1 MHNQGALAYQQVA
14 RQTVSPRDLEADLL
28 SRAAHRLHEVRENW
42 PASRS
47 DLDEALLYNRKIWQ
61 VLVTS
66 VTKEDSPLPR
76 QIRQNV
82 ANLGIFIFNET
93 RELMDA
99 NHRVEKLNSLININ
113 RELAAGLR
121 ARPAEV

>member
-1 MHNQGALAYQQVA
+1 M
-14 RQTVSPRDLEADLL
+14 SPRDLEADLL